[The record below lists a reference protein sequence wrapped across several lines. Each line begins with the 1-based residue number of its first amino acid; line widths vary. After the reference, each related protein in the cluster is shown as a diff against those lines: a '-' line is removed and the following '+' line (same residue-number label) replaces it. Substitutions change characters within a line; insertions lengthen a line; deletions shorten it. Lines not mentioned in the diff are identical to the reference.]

1 VNPAYTSQEC
11 PRCGHIA
18 KGNRTG
24 LQFQCMSCGHR
35 GDADLTASKNIR
47 SRYIL
52 REQGF
57 RRMGSV
63 NTQEKSGYGL
73 EMIAHNSVICSGT
86 QV

>member
-1 VNPAYTSQEC
+1 
-11 PRCGHIA
+11 
-18 KGNRTG
+18 
-24 LQFQCMSCGHR
+24 LQFRCMACGYR

-47 SRYIL
+47 GRYIL

-63 NTQEKSGYGL
+63 NTQERSGYGL
-73 EMIAHNSVICSGT
+73 EVVSRHSVTCSGI